1 MRPAAFLRRF
11 LTVGGVAATAACS
24 SATADDGPHDLTIR
38 LRLAGG
44 RDVGSSLGKVYA
56 YTGTQG
62 IPRISATPQA
72 GAVCTMTLTPQT
84 TCTLEVM
91 PGEVVTLIAS
101 EPDPAVFVRL
111 EPKSTQDTVPDPRY
125 VEFRE
130 WTGCASAPE
139 AGVCVIEPGDPTTI
153 DATFQLMTQVTVY
166 QTGAARMDWIVNTTG
181 PMLKVPPESDNLL
194 DHAGCRRVLNPPAAP
209 CDSVRLIGGEPWH
222 RFTAYVPRG
231 SVVGMFPV
239 DGAGTQF
246 LGWDGDCILSG
257 TYGGGVCS
265 LIVPEVSAGPIVLTL
280 RYQWWD
286 CGGVP
291 SDTDLAGQGCV
302 KMGGE
307 PPEGGPGTAPAR

>member
-1 MRPAAFLRRF
+1 
-11 LTVGGVAATAACS
+11 VAASVLAAVAACS
-24 SATADDGPHDLTIR
+24 SATGDEAHDVTVR

-44 RDVGSSLGKVYA
+44 RNIGSTLGKVYA

-62 IPRISATPQA
+62 IRRVAATPQA
-72 GAVCTMTLTPQT
+72 GSACTMSQTPET
-84 TCTLEVM
+84 TCTVEIL
-91 PGEVVTLIAS
+91 PGEVVTLIAV

-111 EPKSTQDTVPDPRY
+111 EPRSTQDTVPDPRY

-130 WTGCASAPE
+130 WTGCPSATE
-139 AGVCVIEPGDPTTI
+139 AGVCVIEPGDNTTI
-153 DATFQLMTQVTVY
+153 DATFQLMQQVTVY

-181 PMLKVPPESDNLL
+181 PMLKVPAESDNLL
-194 DHAGCRRVLNPPAAP
+194 DLAGCRRVLNPPAAP
-209 CDSVRLIGGEPWH
+209 CDSVRLIGDEPWH
-222 RFTAYVPRG
+222 RFTAYVPGG

-246 LGWDGDCILSG
+246 LGWDGDCTLSG

-265 LIVPEVSAGPIVLTL
+265 LITPEVSGDPILLTL

-291 SDTDLAGQGCV
+291 SDADLVGQGCV

-307 PPEGGPGTAPAR
+307 PPEGRRASTGAR